1 MPNNKFKFFTI
12 LVLTLTMIGLSSCGK
27 KKKKT
32 IEEIRKEYNQK
43 PTPKYLS
50 VLRKYY
56 KSKKD
61 TKSILEI
68 SELYYKAYPKDK
80 YIKQDIGKAYAEL
93 SNKEKGEKKLTYLI
107 KAVNF
112 GYTSSVLTTELTDL
126 VGEKIKAFEKNNN
139 DKDLKSFLEKTK
151 KLPLDS
157 KMRMTVNS
165 KLDFLKNKAVF
176 DKFYGPFK
184 KEKESKTAGL
194 LSKVFPK
201 KNVTYD
207 KSKGDFIIKAVS
219 RVAKKDSDKN
229 NYAKTKNIAYNIN
242 LENFTI
248 LKYALEHG
256 TRPPVGKEFNELP
269 FPKEDFHCD
278 GVVLSKDKKALQL
291 TCTANILDLGKAFF
305 SVRDE
310 GKKEVNKPND
320 KKSAKVEPKVQPKNG
335 ENNKKEIKKEDKK

>member
-1 MPNNKFKFFTI
+1 MPNNKLRIFTI
-12 LVLTLTMIGLSSCGK
+12 LILTLTMITISGCGK
-27 KKKKT
+27 KKKKS

-43 PTPKYLS
+43 PTPRAFA
-50 VLRKYY
+50 VLKKHY
-56 KSKKD
+56 KAQKN
-61 TKSILEI
+61 TKAILEI
-68 SELYYKAYPKDK
+68 SEAYYKSYPQDK
-80 YIKQDIGKAYAEL
+80 YIKQDIGKAYSEL
-93 SNKEKGEKKLTYLI
+93 ASKEKGEKKLSLLI
-107 KAVNF
+107 KAVKF
-112 GYTSSVLTTELTDL
+112 GYSSSMLTQELTDL
-126 VGEKIKAFEKNNN
+126 VGEKIKAFEKNSN
-139 DKDLKSFLEKTK
+139 DKDLKVFLEKTK

-157 KMRMTVNS
+157 KMRMTINS

-176 DKFYGPFK
+176 DKFYVPFK
-184 KEKESKTAGL
+184 KEKESKIATL
-194 LSKVFPK
+194 LPKIFPK
-201 KNVTYD
+201 KSVTYD
-207 KSKGDFIIKAVS
+207 KAKGDFVVKS
-219 RVAKKDSDKN
+219 VAKVAKGDSDKN

-310 GKKEVNKPND
+310 GKKEVKKSDD
-320 KKSAKVEPKVQPKNG
+320 KKTPKANG
-335 ENNKKEIKKEDKK
+335 DKKEEKKENKKEETKKDKK